1 MFIIILAQ
9 HKQCYTEKNKLTTS
23 TVLSVR
29 DVIQNEIVECGIKY
43 NFSLFCPHRP
53 HVLLVY
59 ASLATINLNKI
70 YFKQTI
76 RLKHTLKKTCN
87 TVVRPPRIHTP
98 AQESSLNA
106 PKGSCFLNH
115 QMV

>member
-9 HKQCYTEKNKLTTS
+9 HKQCYIEKNKLTTS

-87 TVVRPPRIHTP
+87 TVVRPSET
-98 AQESSLNA
+98 
-106 PKGSCFLNH
+106 
-115 QMV
+115 

>member
-59 ASLATINLNKI
+59 ASLGCPRRRV
-70 YFKQTI
+70 FPFG
-76 RLKHTLKKTCN
+76 RLFLRVQSFSNYNMDEDVTPLKK
-87 TVVRPPRIHTP
+87 
-98 AQESSLNA
+98 
-106 PKGSCFLNH
+106 
-115 QMV
+115 